1 MTSRITGG
9 LYKSSIHRVVN
20 KNLTDR
26 FSVVYFFDGNID
38 FKLYPLGVV
47 YGKGIDENEKAPTVV
62 EHMIER
68 TMASYNM
75 KKSS

>member
-1 MTSRITGG
+1 
-9 LYKSSIHRVVN
+9 VVN
-20 KNLTDR
+20 KNPTDR

-38 FKLYPLGVV
+38 FKLYPLDGVS
-47 YGKGIDENEKAPTVV
+47 GEDEKAPTVE

-75 KKSS
+75 SKEKDS

>member
-1 MTSRITGG
+1 MISLITGG

-20 KNLTDR
+20 KNPTDR

-38 FKLYPLGVV
+38 FKLYPLDVV
-47 YGKGIDENEKAPTVV
+47 HGKGIGEDDKAPTVE
-62 EHMIER
+62 EHMIVR
-68 TMASYNM
+68 TLASYGM